1 MKVALCQLSIMW
13 EDKEETMKKA
23 VSFMNEAKREKA
35 DIVFFPEM
43 TLTGFSMQTL
53 KTMDRKYGET
63 IERFQNTCK
72 EIGIAA
78 GFGWVEGT
86 EREKAKNHYSIVDDG
101 GVLLSDYVKIH
112 PFGYGGEGKHFQ
124 GGNKIVSCR
133 YKEHIIST
141 AICYDLRFPE
151 LFRIM
156 DENCSLV
163 VIPANW
169 PASRREHWNCLL
181 KARAIENQVYVAGVN
196 CAGEMDGQYY
206 SGDSVLLNPLGE
218 ELASITGKE
227 GMIYYDI
234 LNDVEQYRRIFPV
247 QKDRKIEIRK
257 LSDDNN

>member
-1 MKVALCQLSIMW
+1 MKAALCQLSIIW
-13 EDKEETMKKA
+13 ENKEENIKKA
-23 VSFMNEAKREKA
+23 VSFLEEAKRENA

-43 TLTGFSMQTL
+43 TLTGFSMEIL
-53 KTMDRKYGET
+53 KTMDREDGAT
-63 IERFQNTCK
+63 IKQFQNICK
-72 EIGIAA
+72 KLGIAA
-78 GFGWVEGT
+78 GFGWVSGT
-86 EREKAKNHYSIVDDG
+86 EEEKAKNHYSIVDDSG
-101 GVLLSDYVKIH
+101 ILLSDYIKIH
-112 PFGYGGEGKHFQ
+112 PFGYGGEGKYFQ
-124 GGNKIVSCR
+124 GGKELVSCR

-156 DENCSLV
+156 DEKCSFV
-163 VIPANW
+163 VVPANW

-218 ELASITGKE
+218 ELASISEKE
-227 GMIYYDI
+227 GMLYFDI
-234 LNDVEQYRRIFPV
+234 SNDVEEYRRIFPV

-257 LSDDNN
+257 LCDDNN